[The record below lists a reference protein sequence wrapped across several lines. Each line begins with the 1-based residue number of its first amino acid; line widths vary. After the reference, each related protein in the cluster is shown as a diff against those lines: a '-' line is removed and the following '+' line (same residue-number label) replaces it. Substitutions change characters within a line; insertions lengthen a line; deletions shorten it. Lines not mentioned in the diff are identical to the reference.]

1 MHKYTSWMFIPKSV
15 TTITVYQ
22 KSEEQVGRD
31 YFFQSA
37 ATSNRRSHPR
47 VQAELFH
54 QRLNGFRKI
63 ESLVGDICVDL
74 HRVYGYGNVLTSRIL
89 IQPGGV

>member
-1 MHKYTSWMFIPKSV
+1 MFIPKSV
-15 TTITVYQ
+15 TIITVYQ
-22 KSEEQVGRD
+22 KSERQVGRD
-31 YFFQSA
+31 YFFQSS
-37 ATSNRRSHPR
+37 ATSKKVSLPR
-47 VQAELFH
+47 VQAGLFH

-63 ESLVGDICVDL
+63 KPLVGDIFVDL